1 MTCLYILKFSFLN
14 VEVLWFKRMLFIV
27 VQLSPIGNLVELR
40 LKFWSNYFFWEMAT
54 VFLDPGISE
63 HALKTPNKIRQNGC
77 PGFFVVC

>member
-1 MTCLYILKFSFLN
+1 VVQKD
-14 VEVLWFKRMLFIV
+14 V

-63 HALKTPNKIRQNGC
+63 HAFENAKQD
-77 PGFFVVC
+77 